1 MHQMNI
7 DSLANGQKTWS
18 NQAAE
23 LQVLRADHENR
34 KKQGQGFF
42 KMDEAS
48 ITVTWEE
55 LETDI
60 YELTTRHKEEIHK
73 MLEEFD
79 DQQIA
84 TLVELD
90 AYEKE
95 CRRQEGE
102 IEENKDAD
110 PDKEESGQTIP
121 LNESCHEE
129 QQGTEQEEA
138 QSKQQM
144 S

>member
-1 MHQMNI
+1 
-7 DSLANGQKTWS
+7 
-18 NQAAE
+18 
-23 LQVLRADHENR
+23 
-34 KKQGQGFF
+34 
-42 KMDEAS
+42 MDEAS
-48 ITVTWEE
+48 IIKVREE
-55 LETDI
+55 LANDI
-60 YELTTRHKEEIHK
+60 CEIITQHTEEIYK